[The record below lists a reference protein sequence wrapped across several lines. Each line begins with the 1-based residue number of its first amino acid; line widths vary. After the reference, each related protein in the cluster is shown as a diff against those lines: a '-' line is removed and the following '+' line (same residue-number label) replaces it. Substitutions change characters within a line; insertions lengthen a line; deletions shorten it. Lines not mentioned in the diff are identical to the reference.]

1 MNLGSG
7 DYIDELAV
15 NPRYYEHMSTMLEK
29 LIEERKRQSRFSTRP
44 RQSARKFVT
53 GETHYF
59 EGCRYRLDVIESTKR
74 PNVRVRNRAFLELRV
89 PPDADRAA
97 REATLYRWYRRE
109 LKARLPA
116 LCEEWEPRV
125 GVKVQEMRIKRMK
138 TLWGS
143 CNARAGRIWLNLEL
157 AKKPPVCLAYVLVHE
172 MVHFHERL
180 HNNRFHSL
188 MEAAMP
194 QWRVYRDELNKAPL
208 AHEDWAY

>member
-15 NPRYYEHMSTMLEK
+15 NPRYYEHMSTLLEK
-29 LIEERKRQSRFSTRP
+29 LIEERKRQARFSTQP
-44 RQSARKFVT
+44 RQSAREFVT

-59 EGCRYRLDVIESTKR
+59 EGRRYRLDVIESTKR

-89 PPDADRAA
+89 PPDADRAT
-97 REATLYRWYRRE
+97 REAMLHRWYRRE

-116 LCEEWEPRV
+116 LCEEWEPKV
-125 GVKVQEMRIKRMK
+125 GVKVRELRIKRMK

-143 CNARAGRIWLNLEL
+143 CNARAGRIWLNFEL

-188 MEAAMP
+188 MEASMP
-194 QWRVYRDELNKAPL
+194 QWLVYRDELNKAPL
-208 AHEDWAY
+208 AYEDWAY

>member
-15 NPRYYEHMSTMLEK
+15 NPRYYEHMSTLLEK
-29 LIEERKRQSRFSTRP
+29 LIE
-44 RQSARKFVT
+44 V
-53 GETHYF
+53 
-59 EGCRYRLDVIESTKR
+59 
-74 PNVRVRNRAFLELRV
+74 
-89 PPDADRAA
+89 
-97 REATLYRWYRRE
+97 
-109 LKARLPA
+109 
-116 LCEEWEPRV
+116 
-125 GVKVQEMRIKRMK
+125 
-138 TLWGS
+138 
-143 CNARAGRIWLNLEL
+143 WLNLEL

-208 AHEDWAY
+208 AYEDWAY